1 MYASKQ
7 LPVVFR
13 KKKLKLC
20 FYIWKRIT
28 WPGIFES
35 TFPSKTLTLERQL
48 SYLKWFATMCLT
60 VERFE
65 HNALLPDFP
74 GAVSSLNL
82 FESPSFLEGIWFFF
96 LWFLNHGVFDK
107 FIQFRGCVK
116 SASYYFY
123 CFNGDHVWQ
132 CVKRACDS
140 VLFIFSKKTYLK
152 EFSTLGGQTPPC
164 PLAPEGLVLG
174 LIIRTGKLH

>member
-1 MYASKQ
+1 MICNNVPDSRAVWAQCS
-7 LPVVFR
+7 VTRVSWCSVFSQP
-13 KKKLKLC
+13 
-20 FYIWKRIT
+20 IRIT
-28 WPGIFES
+28 FLFRG
-35 TFPSKTLTLERQL
+35 
-48 SYLKWFATMCLT
+48 YL
-60 VERFE
+60 
-65 HNALLPDFP
+65 
-74 GAVSSLNL
+74 
-82 FESPSFLEGIWFFF
+82 IFF

-107 FIQFRGCVK
+107 FIQFRDCVK